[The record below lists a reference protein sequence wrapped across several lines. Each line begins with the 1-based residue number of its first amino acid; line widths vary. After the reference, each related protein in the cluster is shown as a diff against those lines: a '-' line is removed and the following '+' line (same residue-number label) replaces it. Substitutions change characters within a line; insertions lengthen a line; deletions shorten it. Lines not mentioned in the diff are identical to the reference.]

1 MKIQAL
7 PCYEN
12 GSCNFISICGIK
24 PEARRSQISYH
35 NLRSKET
42 SPRTW
47 EQNREHDINTLEY
60 LMRVRRGWMDFTSK
74 IELNKEHVTVHRT
87 CVSSY
92 TSKTNISRI
101 EKRRLSEDLESARKS
116 KCLRSDDPT
125 DKSGEAF
132 DIKKHCLFSSDVHEC
147 KLYN

>member
-1 MKIQAL
+1 MDGL
-7 PCYEN
+7 
-12 GSCNFISICGIK
+12 
-24 PEARRSQISYH
+24 H
-35 NLRSKET
+35 
-42 SPRTW
+42 
-47 EQNREHDINTLEY
+47 EY
-60 LMRVRRGWMDFTSK
+60 

-116 KCLRSDDPT
+116 KCLRSDEPT

-147 KLYN
+147 KLYNEYGNRVPKDRIRPAYEVTNVKDRLGCDYTSVILNKCDEQGDELG